1 MIYDYKSEIKLSE
14 WFGVDGYFHRNM
26 VDDSNEYCCQHKW
39 TECPVFFPK
48 LVIGILFVIG
58 GQLVFKSII
67 LKSDVVKELNIMR
80 ELAVLLYGAGLCL
93 YIFMLDKIGF
103 LISSILVSIITLT
116 LMKAKKK
123 KYYIIQILIVIAV
136 YFIFTKLLSVNLP

>member
-1 MIYDYKSEIKLSE
+1 MTIKVKSNLVSGLVLMVISIVIWLMIPMNIVVNTSGL
-14 WFGVDGYFHRNM
+14 NA
-26 VDDSNEYCCQHKW
+26 Q
-39 TECPVFFPK
+39 FFPK